1 MEYIDQLDRKI
12 NLGSTPKRIVS
23 IVPSQTELLHNL
35 GLDMEVIAT
44 TKFCVHPQ
52 SWFRNKTRIGGTKN
66 LNIEKI
72 LSLNPDLIIA
82 NKEENDQQQI
92 DELEKTTPIWISDI
106 HNLGDALKM
115 IDSIGILI
123 NKKANATK
131 LIAEIKVAFE
141 KLKQKVETNTP
152 KSVLYLIWHNP
163 YMTVGA
169 DTFVSDMLTSCGLV
183 NCIKEDRYPNIDIEQ
198 IKDLNP
204 DYIFLSSEPFPFKQK
219 HIEELQKELPFT
231 KIEMVNGEMFSWY
244 GNRLK
249 ISPLYFAEL
258 MVKLNGVGVSL

>member
-1 MEYIDQLDRKI
+1 MEYRDQLDRI
-12 NLGSTPKRIVS
+12 VNLDSTPKRIVS

-82 NKEENDQQQI
+82 NKEENDQAQI
-92 DELEKTTPIWISDI
+92 EELAKKVPVWVSDI
-106 HNLGDALKM
+106 ETLEQALQM
-115 IDSIGILI
+115 IEKVGVLV
-123 NKKANATK
+123 NKKANALK
-131 LIAEIKVAFE
+131 LIAEIKLTFE
-141 KLKQKVETNTP
+141 KLSKLVKAGNPT
-152 KSVLYLIWHNP
+152 SVIYLIWHNP
-163 YMTVGA
+163 YMTVGP
-169 DTFVSDMLTSCGLV
+169 DTFVSEMLGACGFQNQV
-183 NCIKEDRYPNIDIEQ
+183 KEPRYPNIDIEE

-219 HIEELQKELPFT
+219 HIDELQKELPMA
-231 KIEMVNGEMFSWY
+231 KIVMVNGEMFSWY

-249 ISPLYFAEL
+249 IAPSYFAEL
-258 MVKLNGVGVSL
+258 INKLRGTVAV

>member
-1 MEYIDQLDRKI
+1 MEYRDQLDRI
-12 NLGSTPKRIVS
+12 VNLDSTPKRIVS

-82 NKEENDQQQI
+82 NKEENDQAQI
-92 DELEKTTPIWISDI
+92 EELAKKVPVWVSDI
-106 HNLGDALKM
+106 QTLEQALQM
-115 IDSIGILI
+115 IEKVGVLV
-123 NKKANATK
+123 NKKANALK
-131 LIAEIKVAFE
+131 LIAEIKLTFE
-141 KLKQKVETNTP
+141 KLSKLVKAGTST
-152 KSVLYLIWHNP
+152 SVVYLIWHNP
-163 YMTVGA
+163 YMTVGP
-169 DTFVSDMLTSCGLV
+169 DTFVSEMLGVCGFQNLV
-183 NCIKEDRYPNIDIEQ
+183 KESRYPNIDIEE

-219 HIEELQKELPFT
+219 HIDELQKELPMA
-231 KIEMVNGEMFSWY
+231 KIVMVNGEMFSWY

-249 ISPLYFAEL
+249 ISPSYFTEL
-258 MVKLNGVGVSL
+258 INKLRGTVAV